1 MSNASYTDSTEVAI
15 SSIDISEDRISIQ
28 FMQPGDVRDRGK
40 VVQAHQIEIDR
51 RHKQYRDGM
60 DALVEAAEDLLRD
73 VLSDWPHKEPYVPS
87 GPDDDGE

>member
-1 MSNASYTDSTEVAI
+1 MSNASYTDGTEVAI

-28 FMQPGDVRDRGK
+28 FMQPSDVRDRGK

-60 DALVEAAEDLLRD
+60 DTLVEAAEDLLRD
-73 VLSDWPHKEPYVPS
+73 VLGDWPHKEPYVPS
-87 GPDDDGE
+87 EPDDDEV